1 MISVKLAISQ
11 TPANTARLWAWASTS
26 DGVPVYFHSLRWDPY
41 SLRLLME
48 GWFRLSRPGCLVLH
62 HPKTVTNPATNRASY
77 IVTTMWIE
85 FSALPQ
91 SQTSNKTSTYFCW
104 FLSSDGIVRTHASL
118 ITSWLILLSL
128 LLLLLSFGIVIFAT
142 KCVEWGVKP
151 YYTYTYMR
159 NKMVNKQRLKPE

>member
-1 MISVKLAISQ
+1 MVCLFTSTAYAG
-11 TPANTARLWAWASTS
+11 TPTRCAYSWRDGSGWVDLGAWFCTILK
-26 DGVPVYFHSLRWDPY
+26 H
-41 SLRLLME
+41 
-48 GWFRLSRPGCLVLH
+48 
-62 HPKTVTNPATNRASY
+62 VTNPATNRASY
-77 IVTTMWIE
+77 KVTTMWIE